1 MINAAMS
8 LLPPFSV
15 WLAFHL
21 LWLSPHSNT
30 AMSGNCTGDKCKV
43 LVLVVIG
50 LIKQKQKLKA
60 AVVQQLFCC
69 FTSDDPSNYNFP
81 WFKGS
86 PTRVDDDGLL
96 RNWWSSLISSFLNV
110 NKTTLTDMVTITITI
125 TRRRRRRRATTFFK
139 HFDRQ
144 QRKFSSGCCCCC
156 WPVLECSV
164 RMSGQRVFYW

>member
-81 WFKGS
+81 
-86 PTRVDDDGLL
+86 
-96 RNWWSSLISSFLNV
+96 
-110 NKTTLTDMVTITITI
+110 
-125 TRRRRRRRATTFFK
+125 
-139 HFDRQ
+139 
-144 QRKFSSGCCCCC
+144 
-156 WPVLECSV
+156 
-164 RMSGQRVFYW
+164 